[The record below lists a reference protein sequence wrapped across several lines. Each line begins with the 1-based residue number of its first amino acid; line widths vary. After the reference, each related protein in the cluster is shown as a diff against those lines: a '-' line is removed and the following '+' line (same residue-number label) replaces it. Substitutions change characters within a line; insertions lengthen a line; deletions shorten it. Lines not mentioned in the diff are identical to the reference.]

1 VFKNG
6 DDCCRLPAALAGLEN
21 ELLIVEST
29 AEVGMP
35 VIKSIKGTRKC
46 VIKNVSLKCEV
57 RHHVSCVQDTTLK
70 QSCGGRSKYS
80 GILRCVEC

>member
-1 VFKNG
+1 MFKNG

-35 VIKSIKGTRKC
+35 AIKNIIGTFKC
-46 VIKNVSLKCEV
+46 VIKNVSFEHEV
-57 RHHVSCVQDTTLK
+57 RHHVSYVQDTTLR
-70 QSCGGRSKYS
+70 QPCGGR
-80 GILRCVEC
+80 